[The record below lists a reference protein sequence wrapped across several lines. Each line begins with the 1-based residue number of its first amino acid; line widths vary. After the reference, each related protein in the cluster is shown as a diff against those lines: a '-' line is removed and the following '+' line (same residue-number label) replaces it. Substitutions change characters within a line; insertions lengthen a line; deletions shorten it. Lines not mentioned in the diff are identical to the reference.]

1 MIKMGRK
8 RKRNA
13 NIRLAEEQVSK
24 YVRIFAKSF
33 NKQFDT
39 IQACAKKNH
48 CNTVECLLK
57 CLP

>member
-1 MIKMGRK
+1 MGRK
-8 RKRNA
+8 RKRNT
-13 NIRLAEEQVSK
+13 NIRLAEEQVAK
-24 YVRIFAKSF
+24 YVRIFARSF